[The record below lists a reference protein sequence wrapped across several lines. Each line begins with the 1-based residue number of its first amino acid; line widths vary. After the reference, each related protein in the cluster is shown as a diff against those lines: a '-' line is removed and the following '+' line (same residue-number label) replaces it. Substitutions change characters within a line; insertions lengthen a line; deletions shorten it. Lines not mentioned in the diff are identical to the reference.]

1 MREIWIG
8 IQHPVDILVKM
19 CWANRK
25 NWAAIWYSIW
35 ISISWFFVVQCGAEI
50 RCAFIPFRGIDSDSC
65 SFFPADV
72 EQELG
77 FRRGSGSLPRQ
88 LPLHCCHHR
97 FLSWNVNCS
106 RRRINEIYSESI
118 SSNSFNQMWSRWM
131 KKKKKKKTFSNSHWA
146 MSSAWLTRSELLL
159 FLFII
164 FWFETEIKRKENER
178 NQRRHRLE

>member
-50 RCAFIPFRGIDSDSC
+50 RCAFIPFRGFDSDSC

-88 LPLHCCHHR
+88 LPLHCCHQYTVAF
-97 FLSWNVNCS
+97 FL
-106 RRRINEIYSESI
+106 E
-118 SSNSFNQMWSRWM
+118 MWIAVVEEWTKSTR
-131 KKKKKKKTFSNSHWA
+131 NRLV
-146 MSSAWLTRSELLL
+146 LTRSIKCEADGWRRRRRLLATAIEQCL
-159 FLFII
+159 QLGL
-164 FWFETEIKRKENER
+164 
-178 NQRRHRLE
+178 LEANCCCSSLLYMFHSLQ